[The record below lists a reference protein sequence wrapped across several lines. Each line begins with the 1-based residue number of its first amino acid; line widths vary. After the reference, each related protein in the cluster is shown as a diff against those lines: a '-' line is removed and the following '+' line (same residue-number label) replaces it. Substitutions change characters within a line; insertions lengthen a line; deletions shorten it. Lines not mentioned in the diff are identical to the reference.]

1 MASRRQQRRQAR
13 QGWRSSS
20 SPGRGPLLWII
31 GAVVVGALVLAVVLL
46 RPGGN
51 ASTPTEVDRFM
62 HLHGLAAPI
71 WADGRLYI
79 STHSGLIE
87 VDEAGQWRFISEERH
102 DFMGFGHDP
111 DQPGTMYSSGHP
123 APGSDLPNPIG
134 FMRSD
139 DGGVSWEPVS
149 LQGQVDFHVMGI
161 GAADPNVIYGWNAS
175 GEAGL
180 YRSSDGGRSWDRP
193 AAAELMAQRS
203 VFAIAPD
210 PTDAN
215 RVLAGS
221 SAGLW
226 ESTDGGESWN
236 QLILGIPIT
245 ALSFAPGSA
254 TTVVAYIAD
263 GQTGLVQI
271 DDLESAATSTRP
283 LGLVLPPDDAVLYV
297 AGDLES
303 GVMYAG
309 TAAASLFRTTNAGEN
324 WEQLARDGERVEA
337 GE

>member
-1 MASRRQQRRQAR
+1 
-13 QGWRSSS
+13 
-20 SPGRGPLLWII
+20 
-31 GAVVVGALVLAVVLL
+31 VVLAVVLWG
-46 RPGGN
+46 PGGN
-51 ASTPTEVDRFM
+51 GSAPTSADRFM
-62 HLHGLAAPI
+62 HLHGLAVPS
-71 WADGRLYI
+71 WAANRLYI

-102 DFMGFGHDP
+102 DFMGFGHHP
-111 DQPGTMYSSGHP
+111 DQPNTMYSSGHP

-134 FMRSD
+134 FMRSE

-149 LQGQVDFHVMGI
+149 LQGQVDFHVMSI
-161 GAADPNVIYGWNAS
+161 SAADPNVIYGWNAS

-180 YRSSDGGRSWDRP
+180 YRSSDGGGTWSRP
-193 AAAELMAQRS
+193 VAAELMSQRS
-203 VFAIAPD
+203 VFAIATD
-210 PTDAN
+210 PTKAN
-215 RVLAGS
+215 RLLAGT

-245 ALSFAPGSA
+245 AVMFAPGSS
-254 TTVVAYIAD
+254 TTVTAYVAD

-271 DDLESAATSTRP
+271 DDVEAAPTSTRP

-297 AGDLES
+297 AGDLDS

-309 TAAASLFRTTNAGEN
+309 TAAASLFGTTDAGGT
-324 WEQLARDGERVEA
+324 WEQLAREGERLEA

>member
-1 MASRRQQRRQAR
+1 MASRRQPRRQAR

-20 SPGRGPLLWII
+20 SPGRRPLLWII

-62 HLHGLAAPI
+62 HLHGLAAPS
-71 WADGRLYI
+71 WADSRLYI

-87 VDEAGQWRFISEERH
+87 VDETGQWRLISEERH
-102 DFMGFGHDP
+102 DFMGLGHDP
-111 DQPGTMYSSGHP
+111 DQRDTMYSSGHP

-180 YRSSDGGRSWDRP
+180 YRSTDGGRTWDRP
-193 AAAELMAQRS
+193 AAAELMSQRS

-210 PTDAN
+210 PTDAS
-215 RVLAGS
+215 RVLAGTA
-221 SAGLW
+221 AGLW

-236 QLILGIPIT
+236 ERVLGIPVT
-245 ALSFAPGSA
+245 AVSFAPGSA
-254 TTVVAYIAD
+254 MTAVAYIAD

-271 DDLESAATSTRP
+271 NDVEAAATSTRP
-283 LGLVLPPDDAVLYV
+283 LGLVLPPGDAVLYV
-297 AGDLES
+297 AGDLDS
-303 GVMYAG
+303 GAVYAG
-309 TAAASLFRTTNAGEN
+309 TAAASLFRTADGGST
-324 WEQLARDGERVEA
+324 WEQLAREGVRLDVGE
-337 GE
+337 